1 MNFIYHLGVD
11 TMTQQALRENLF
23 YLINKY
29 VPESNRSDFFE
40 SILKDDLPVKGILA
54 DLNRVKDVT
63 MDEKDGD
70 LLREI
75 YFNFC

>member
-1 MNFIYHLGVD
+1 
-11 TMTQQALRENLF
+11 MTQQALREHLF

-40 SILKDDLPVKGILA
+40 CILRDDVPVKWILA
-54 DLNRVKDVT
+54 NLNKVKDVT
-63 MDEKDGD
+63 LDEKDGD

>member
-1 MNFIYHLGVD
+1 
-11 TMTQQALRENLF
+11 MTQQALRENLF